1 MFDDLKF
8 KIQEKW
14 TDFIGNPFFES
25 LRIRYESL
33 PSREQRLLRV
43 STIGFLIFLFLYI
56 FYSMLAGISQKENS
70 IKESVVIME
79 KLDELN
85 DYVASN
91 DFILKKKKKNGISK
105 YVSLYDLVDRQEVF
119 AKIKPESRIDLKEQ
133 ARKEVKGSKFTESMA
148 TVKYNKITIKQLKD
162 LMLGIET
169 DESSAKIPALKITRR
184 VDDIRYIDAEFDIIS
199 RTAK

>member
-8 KIQEKW
+8 KIQERW

-33 PSREQRLLRV
+33 PSREQHLLKIA
-43 STIGFLIFLFLYI
+43 TIGFIIFLILYM
-56 FYSMLAGISQKENS
+56 FYSVLYGISQKENT
-70 IKESVVIME
+70 IKDSVVIME

-91 DFILKKKKKNGISK
+91 DFILKKKRKGGISK
-105 YVSLYDLVDRQEVF
+105 YVSLYDLVDKQEIV
-119 AKIKPESRIDLKEQ
+119 AKIKPESRIDIKEQ
-133 ARKEVKGSKFTESMA
+133 PRKEIKGAKFTESIA
-148 TVKYNKITIKQLKD
+148 TVKYSKITIKQLKD

-169 DESSAKIPALKITRR
+169 DESSAKIPTLKITRR
-184 VDDIRYIDAEFDIIS
+184 IDDTRYLDAEFDIIS
-199 RTAK
+199 RAAK